1 MKNNKPLTDLMWHT
15 LEQVCAGVKFVD
27 IRSASALH
35 RRGLV
40 VWTSAYDSRGHYYP
54 LYTATEKGMAMN
66 TERQMAKV
74 VRGNKVLR
82 KIVALFAEKQA

>member
-1 MKNNKPLTDLMWHT
+1 MRPLTDLMWNT

-40 VWTSAYDSRGHYYP
+40 VWTSAHDSRGYFYP
-54 LYTATEKGMAMN
+54 LYTPTEKGMTMN